1 MAAQTAQRALD
12 FDPYIAERTGEFSER
27 DWVFERIHA
36 WISDLNAPR
45 FLLLTGEPGSGK
57 TAIAARL
64 VQFSRGEVPAPGTCP
79 EFRGGFLAG
88 THFCVARAGDWI
100 DPSSFS
106 RSLSL
111 QLAAHY
117 PDFARALIDAGDRS
131 VNIHVEQ
138 NVTNSGAVTGV
149 ILDLNLTGLN
159 PQASFNAAVAKPIAK
174 LFQGGFNS
182 PITILVD
189 GLDEALAFKGDAT
202 IIRLLASV
210 DQFPAKV
217 RFILTSRPEIGV
229 ENEFPYADKFCL
241 SAEEYNGDNDHDMQT
256 LVRGKLA
263 GTALESPADEI
274 ACKADRNFQYVT
286 FLLRSLSSAAPA
298 SISGL
303 PSGLDALYNDWLRRL
318 IGAVSWRN
326 EYAPVVGFLSV
337 AFESMTEVQL
347 RNYSQLKQSE
357 LSYRLL
363 NLRQFVEET
372 ARGYRLYHQ
381 SMVDFLKQPDLKTA
395 GYTLKNEFYLPQ
407 AEWHASLAGYYFS
420 KGGGPNWPGWDLYG
434 YRYTAAHL
442 AEAARHEP
450 NGNRHALVQRL
461 VDLVRSPDYRRLHLG
476 ALGDVP
482 ALLRDHEEAVRCA
495 ALDHE
500 GEQSLITAALAL
512 HAFREQEL
520 RPQALFELALKG
532 QIEQAIRRVELF
544 DLDDDWA
551 RAAQLLI
558 LWIGAKSNPA
568 EAKVR
573 LTRMQVSPGP
583 LPRLLELVAAA
594 AENRPAAPPPYTP
607 GPPPNEQDVATLLDW
622 FGGKGAD
629 PEMLQRIV
637 NDSFIGA
644 AIPGSA
650 SPDYLAAH
658 DAPLLVAFAAANP
671 PGGDVYLRRY
681 IAIHSGYQY
690 VQYRNRSLWIILGNV
705 LLHPD
710 PDWVCSI
717 AQEVATA
724 ALTGSSLEFREM
736 LPLTVLALQAAT
748 NKLGSEQRLDA
759 LRVEA
764 IDQAAQVPDESSTP
778 SSLNV
783 NMLAG
788 WRFRS
793 TSVAPVPADDSWGAH
808 RRRLAAHAQI
818 LARLQKDGGTAN
830 ELLNGAI
837 MLQRGFA
844 GFQAPVYL
852 MLAEALLICNCA
864 RTPLIGTV
872 LDMAL
877 RAAHN
882 VQDASFC
889 MRVTS
894 RCNAMQDR
902 WWSAPF
908 DLAQVASTLA
918 ANPRHE
924 QFTARH
930 RVLEPYAYRDPSC
943 LPIPFEFLH
952 ADTLESIAESYHRT
966 LSELRHVNPA
976 IGPQARLQPGSWI
989 NIPDPGFATWIA
1001 ARLSAE
1007 ILVDGILPQTEQVA
1021 LMKLLVPVVTP
1032 NPTVLDLVLSRLLI
1046 LAAPDDGDVLDS
1058 LEHLVG
1064 QPTIT
1069 PIAAFEA
1076 KLPS

>member
-1 MAAQTAQRALD
+1 MATHTAQHALD
-12 FDPYIAERTGEFSER
+12 FDPYIAERTGGFSER

-36 WISDLNAPR
+36 WLAAPSAPR

-57 TAIAARL
+57 TAIASRL
-64 VQFSRGEVPAPGTCP
+64 VQFSRGEVPAPATCP
-79 EFRGGFLAG
+79 EFRSGFLAG
-88 THFCVARAGDWI
+88 SHFCVARAGDWI
-100 DPSSFS
+100 DPTSFS

-111 QLAAHY
+111 QLAAQY
-117 PDFARALIDAGDRS
+117 PDFARSLVDAGDRS
-131 VNIHVEQ
+131 VNIHVQQ
-138 NVTNSGAVTGV
+138 NVTNAGTVTGV

-159 PQASFNAAVAKPIAK
+159 PQASFNAVVAKPIGT
-174 LFQGGFNS
+174 LYQGGFDS

-229 ENEFPYADKFCL
+229 ENEFPYADKFYL
-241 SAEEYNGDNDHDMQT
+241 SAEEHNGDNDHDMQT
-256 LVRGKLA
+256 FVRGKLA
-263 GTALESPADEI
+263 GTAQENLADEI

-286 FLLRSLSSAAPA
+286 FLLRSLPSAAPA
-298 SISGL
+298 SIAGL

-326 EYAPVVGFLSV
+326 EYAPVMGFLSV

-357 LSYRLL
+357 VSYRLL

-372 ARGYRLYHQ
+372 ARGYHLYHQ
-381 SMVDFLKQPDLKTA
+381 SMVDFLKQSDLQTS
-395 GYTLKNEFYLPQ
+395 GHSLKNEFYLPQ

-420 KGGGPNWPGWDLYG
+420 NGGGPNWAGWDGYG

-442 AEAARHEP
+442 AEAARHET
-450 NGNRHALVQRL
+450 NGNRHALIQRL
-461 VDLVRSPDYRRLHLG
+461 VDLVRSPEYRRRHLG
-476 ALGDVP
+476 ALRDVP
-482 ALLRDHEEAVRCA
+482 ALLRDHDEAVRCA

-500 GEQSLITAALAL
+500 DEQSLITAALAL

-520 RPQALFELALKG
+520 RPNALFELASKG
-532 QIEQAIRRVELF
+532 QIEQAIRRLELF

-551 RAAQLLI
+551 RAAQLII
-558 LWIGAKSNPA
+558 LWMGAKSNPA
-568 EAKVR
+568 EAKLR
-573 LTRMQVSPGP
+573 LRRMQVVPAP
-583 LPRLLELVAAA
+583 LARLLDLASAA
-594 AENRPAAPPPYTP
+594 AENRPAPPPPYTP
-607 GPPPNEQDVATLLDW
+607 GPPPNEPDVAALVDW

-637 NDSFIGA
+637 NDSFISA
-644 AIPGSA
+644 ATQGTA

-671 PGGDVYLRRY
+671 SGGDVYLRRY

-690 VQYRNRSLWIILGNV
+690 VQYRNRSLWIVLENV

-710 PDWVCSI
+710 PDWICFISR
-717 AQEVATA
+717 EVATA

-736 LPLTVLALQAAT
+736 LPLTVLALQAAS
-748 NKLGSEQRLDA
+748 NKPGSQQRLDV
-759 LRVEA
+759 LRDEA
-764 IDQAAQVPDESSTP
+764 VDQAAQVPDDP
-778 SSLNV
+778 SNPSHVNV

-793 TSVAPVPADDSWGAH
+793 TSAAPAPGDDSWGAH

-818 LARLQKDGGTAN
+818 LARLQNDVGTAN

-852 MLAEALLICNCA
+852 MLAEALLICNHA

-877 RAAHN
+877 TAAHN

-889 MRVTS
+889 LRVTS
-894 RCNAMQDR
+894 RCNAMRER

-908 DLAQVASTLA
+908 DLTQVASTLA
-918 ANPRHE
+918 ADPRHE

-930 RVLEPYAYRDPSC
+930 RVLEPYAYRESTA
-943 LPIPFEFLH
+943 LPIPSEFLK
-952 ADTLESIAESYHRT
+952 ADTLESIAESYHRP
-966 LSELRHVNPA
+966 LSDLRHANP
-976 IGPQARLQPGSWI
+976 GMDPQARLQPGSWI

-1007 ILVDGILPQTEQVA
+1007 ILVDGILLHTEQVA
-1021 LMKLLVPVVTP
+1021 LMKLLVPVATP

-1046 LAAPDDGDVLDS
+1046 LAAPDDGDILDS
-1058 LEHLVG
+1058 LEHIVG
-1064 QPTIT
+1064 QPAIT